1 MVAHSL
7 WQFER
12 PLANASKDASC
23 RGFAGVVQTSNS
35 RISPMRIPGHT
46 DRTIDG
52 GGGSHFSASIG
63 TEATEFISS
72 DHARTMLAVGIRRP
86 GALRTK
92 AFQVLNGTAPT
103 SDLLKLKGGV
113 GCALVIYDR
122 QSGVVTLARDATGL
136 NPVYFSVGPHSVC
149 FATELAVLSILREQG
164 PHIDARAMAM
174 FLNWGFSGGRQSP
187 LHGVERLLPGEIVEI
202 APDLRLKRRSV
213 VGDVIPVAE
222 KITDFQLAGIRFDD
236 LFDSTVHA
244 AARNASCTGL
254 LLSGGLDSALI
265 CSALANERI
274 APIHT
279 VSIGYDF
286 TRARDELDDAR
297 RIATRFQTQHT
308 ELRLSRDALCRRLAY
323 VVWQTDELAEDP
335 ASLPCSL
342 LAEAF
347 PDGTTIFTGEGA
359 DDVFAG
365 DGAYR
370 RLPFQRW
377 AESLRAW
384 GTGGWRTRGH
394 WEGWLRRDTL
404 GAELGE
410 AAASA
415 QKYLVD
421 AWSATP
427 ADWPWIQ
434 RAQHVELAS
443 AFPYSLAVKVGR
455 NLTGNNSSVS
465 IPFMDPQIIR
475 FGLSLAPRLKVR
487 GRTGKVFLREWAA
500 CRLPYEHVMQRK
512 RGFHVPL
519 GALLDYI
526 GIDRLEPALLGS
538 ELVRT
543 WFRPEGLKRLFD
555 EFRASGKNAEAL
567 WRLLYLAIWHTIFI
581 VGTRQQPQAEED
593 PLHWIAQAS

>member
-1 MVAHSL
+1 MKHGDAKSL
-7 WQFER
+7 
-12 PLANASKDASC
+12 
-23 RGFAGVVQTSNS
+23 T
-35 RISPMRIPGHT
+35 
-46 DRTIDG
+46 
-52 GGGSHFSASIG
+52 
-63 TEATEFISS
+63 
-72 DHARTMLAVGIRRP
+72 
-86 GALRTK
+86 
-92 AFQVLNGTAPT
+92 
-103 SDLLKLKGGV
+103 
-113 GCALVIYDR
+113 
-122 QSGVVTLARDATGL
+122 
-136 NPVYFSVGPHSVC
+136 
-149 FATELAVLSILREQG
+149 
-164 PHIDARAMAM
+164 
-174 FLNWGFSGGRQSP
+174 
-187 LHGVERLLPGEIVEI
+187 
-202 APDLRLKRRSV
+202 RS
-213 VGDVIPVAE
+213 
-222 KITDFQLAGIRFDD
+222 
-236 LFDSTVHA
+236 A

-265 CSALANERI
+265 CSALAHERI

-519 GALLDYI
+519 GALLDHI

-581 VGTRQQPQAEED
+581 VGTRQQPQAEEN